1 MGCRMSPFDV
11 NLIRRMDRVALM
23 SAVIEKP
30 AIKTDENGKTVADA
44 LDANGVKAFFERVR
58 ERQQGTREAAE

>member
-1 MGCRMSPFDV
+1 
-11 NLIRRMDRVALM
+11 M